1 MLAKFYQKNV
11 IEKPKLIFSLLILLL
26 ITALYFSKDFRLD
39 ASSETLLLEDDPDLK
54 YLNEIN
60 KRYGAKEFLVLT
72 YSPKDKMISDNS
84 IETLG
89 ELKKDLLT
97 LDWVHSV
104 ITLLDIPLLDATDDN
119 LTERIKNFKTLSSE
133 NIDKTRGFNEILNS
147 PVFKNFVISED
158 GKTSGIIVYLKPNKA
173 EIKNKTKK
181 ELEIVK
187 DKIKKERHQNILEI
201 REVIKKYN
209 QDTQIFLGGIPMIA
223 DDMMTFIKN
232 DIVTFGLGVLAFIV
246 LTLWY
251 VFRRLI
257 WIVIPI
263 SSCFFSVVLMIDFS
277 DFLGGK
283 LLLFHQTL
291 LFNVNSNNGYEY
303 SHDKIFTIK

>member
-84 IETLG
+84 IRILG
-89 ELKKDLLT
+89 ELKKDLLN

-119 LTERIKNFKTLSSE
+119 LTERIKNFKT
-133 NIDKTRGFNEILNS
+133 KTRS
-147 PVFKNFVISED
+147 
-158 GKTSGIIVYLKPNKA
+158 Y
-173 EIKNKTKK
+173 
-181 ELEIVK
+181 
-187 DKIKKERHQNILEI
+187 
-201 REVIKKYN
+201 
-209 QDTQIFLGGIPMIA
+209 
-223 DDMMTFIKN
+223 
-232 DIVTFGLGVLAFIV
+232 
-246 LTLWY
+246 W
-251 VFRRLI
+251 
-257 WIVIPI
+257 
-263 SSCFFSVVLMIDFS
+263 
-277 DFLGGK
+277 
-283 LLLFHQTL
+283 
-291 LFNVNSNNGYEY
+291 
-303 SHDKIFTIK
+303 